1 MLAFLNQVRKP
12 TLDLP
17 LEVRR
22 KMWFKPFMQSYLVVF
37 IGYLTMYLIRKNFNI
52 AQNDMISTY
61 GLSMT
66 QLGMIGLGFSITY
79 GVGKTLV
86 SYYADGKNTKQFLP
100 FMLILSAICM
110 LGFSASMGSSP
121 AAVTEQKMPSRFMGR
136 VSLFLMIAFYAL
148 SGFFQSTGGSCSYST
163 ITKWTPRRKRG
174 TFLGFWNIS
183 HNLGGAGAAGVA
195 LFGANYLFD
204 GHVIGMFIFPSIIAL
219 IVGFI
224 GLRYGSDSP
233 ESYGLGKAEELFG
246 EEISEEDKE
255 TESTDMT
262 KWQIFVEYVLK
273 NKVIWLLCFAN
284 IFLYV
289 VRIGID
295 QWSTVYAFQELK
307 LSKAVAIQGFTL
319 FEAGALVGTLL
330 WGWLSDLA
338 NGRRGLVACIALA
351 LIIATLGV
359 YQHASNEYIYLASL
373 FALGFLVFGP
383 QLLIGVAAVGFV
395 PKKAIG
401 AADGIKG
408 TFAYLIGDSFAK
420 LGLGM
425 IADGTPVF
433 GLTGWAGTFAAL
445 DIAAIGCICLMA
457 IVAVMEER
465 KIRREKKIQQLTVA

>member
-86 SYYADGKNTKQFLP
+86 SFYADGKNTNR
-100 FMLILSAICM
+100 
-110 LGFSASMGSSP
+110 ASMGSG
-121 AAVTEQKMPSRFMGR
+121 AG
-136 VSLFLMIAFYAL
+136 SLFLMIAFYAFC
-148 SGFFQSTGGSCSYST
+148 GFFQSTGGSCSYST

-195 LFGANYLFD
+195 LFGAHYLFD

-246 EEISEEDKE
+246 EVMSVED
-255 TESTDMT
+255 
-262 KWQIFVEYVLK
+262 
-273 NKVIWLLCFAN
+273 
-284 IFLYV
+284 
-289 VRIGID
+289 
-295 QWSTVYAFQELK
+295 
-307 LSKAVAIQGFTL
+307 
-319 FEAGALVGTLL
+319 
-330 WGWLSDLA
+330 
-338 NGRRGLVACIALA
+338 
-351 LIIATLGV
+351 
-359 YQHASNEYIYLASL
+359 
-373 FALGFLVFGP
+373 
-383 QLLIGVAAVGFV
+383 
-395 PKKAIG
+395 
-401 AADGIKG
+401 
-408 TFAYLIGDSFAK
+408 
-420 LGLGM
+420 
-425 IADGTPVF
+425 
-433 GLTGWAGTFAAL
+433 
-445 DIAAIGCICLMA
+445 
-457 IVAVMEER
+457 
-465 KIRREKKIQQLTVA
+465 

>member
-1 MLAFLNQVRKP
+1 M
-12 TLDLP
+12 
-17 LEVRR
+17 
-22 KMWFKPFMQSYLVVF
+22 
-37 IGYLTMYLIRKNFNI
+37 
-52 AQNDMISTY
+52 
-61 GLSMT
+61 
-66 QLGMIGLGFSITY
+66 
-79 GVGKTLV
+79 
-86 SYYADGKNTKQFLP
+86 
-100 FMLILSAICM
+100 
-110 LGFSASMGSSP
+110 
-121 AAVTEQKMPSRFMGR
+121 
-136 VSLFLMIAFYAL
+136 
-148 SGFFQSTGGSCSYST
+148 
-163 ITKWTPRRKRG
+163 
-174 TFLGFWNIS
+174 
-183 HNLGGAGAAGVA
+183 A

-395 PKKAIG
+395 PKKRLALPMVLK
-401 AADGIKG
+401 AP
-408 TFAYLIGDSFAK
+408 L
-420 LGLGM
+420 
-425 IADGTPVF
+425 
-433 GLTGWAGTFAAL
+433 LT
-445 DIAAIGCICLMA
+445 
-457 IVAVMEER
+457 
-465 KIRREKKIQQLTVA
+465 